1 MAMDGGIGSRD
12 GITEFHGKSGDG
24 TANGDGV
31 FTEPKR
37 ITAGAGGRNIATYEC
52 VVVMLI

>member
-1 MAMDGGIGSRD
+1 MDGGIGSRY

>member
-1 MAMDGGIGSRD
+1 MDGGIGSRY

-24 TANGDGV
+24 TANGDGL

-37 ITAGAGGRNIATYEC
+37 ITAGAGVATLPPTNAWLLC
-52 VVVMLI
+52 